1 MPRDSAAKSYLAF
14 DIGAESGRAVLAR
27 LSSRT
32 LEMEEVHRF
41 ANKPVQ
47 HSGSLHWDVAQ
58 LWQEMR
64 TALAKLGERRLEGIG
79 VDTWGVDYALLS
91 ERGELLE
98 TPYHYRDS
106 RTQGVMDA
114 VFKIVPKEEIYSITG
129 IQFLPFNT
137 LYQLF
142 ATKLTNP
149 RVLDA
154 VWRMVTI
161 PDLLHYW
168 LTGKAVC
175 EFTNATTTQMVNAV
189 TRSWATGLINRL
201 GLPPGAPGR
210 IVEPGTIIGTL
221 LPVAGG
227 AALAGTSVIAP
238 ASHDTGSAVA
248 AISARE
254 GTAFISSGT
263 WSLVGTETD
272 SPVLSVDAMRLNFSN
287 EGGVNGTTRLLK
299 NVMGLWMLRCCR
311 ECWLAQGSEHD
322 YNELMALAGAEPG
335 FRHLVDPDDESFL
348 SPPDMCA
355 AIDRFCARTHQ
366 PCPATP
372 AAYARTILESLA
384 LTYRRV
390 IQELGRVTNREIE
403 QIRII
408 GGGAKNRLLNQL
420 TADATGKRVLAGP
433 VEATA
438 LGNAAVQILA
448 TGEAASLHEVRAIIE
463 RSIPVEVFEPRKTK
477 RWEKEAERLQHYSET
492 VYA

>member
-1 MPRDSAAKSYLAF
+1 MPSDNAAKSYLAF

-27 LSSRT
+27 LGSRT
-32 LEMEEVHRF
+32 LQMEEVYRF

-47 HSGSLHWDVAQ
+47 NSGSLHWDVAR

-64 TALAKLGERRLEGIG
+64 TALAKLRRCRLEGIG

-98 TPYHYRDS
+98 APHHYRDS
-106 RTQGVMDA
+106 RTQGMMDE
-114 VFKIVPKEEIYSITG
+114 VFKIVSKEEIYSITG

-142 ATKLTNP
+142 ATRLTNP

-154 VWRMVTI
+154 AWRMVMI
-161 PDLLHYW
+161 PDLFHYW

-175 EFTNATTTQMVNAV
+175 EFTNATTTQMVNAAS
-189 TRSWATGLINRL
+189 RSWATGLINRI

-221 LPVAGG
+221 LPAAAGED
-227 AALAGTSVIAP
+227 LAGTAVIAP

-272 SPVLSVDAMRLNFSN
+272 SPVLSADAMRLNFSN

-311 ECWLAQGSEHD
+311 ECWLAQESEHD
-322 YNELMALAGAEPG
+322 YNELMALAGAEPA
-335 FRHLVDPDDESFL
+335 FRHLVDPDDDSFL
-348 SPPDMCA
+348 APPNMCA

-366 PCPATP
+366 PSPSTP
-372 AAYARTILESLA
+372 AAYTRTILESLA

-390 IQELGRVTNREIE
+390 IQELGRVSNRQIE

-438 LGNAAVQILA
+438 LGNVAVQILA
-448 TGEAASLHEVRAIIE
+448 TGEAASIQEVRALIE
-463 RSIPVEVFEPRKTK
+463 RSFPVEVFEPRET
-477 RWEKEAERLQHYSET
+477 EKWKPEAERLRHYSET

>member
-1 MPRDSAAKSYLAF
+1 MPSDHAAKSYLAF
-14 DIGAESGRAVLAR
+14 DIGAESGRAVLAH
-27 LSSRT
+27 LASGT
-32 LEMEEVHRF
+32 IQMEEVHRF

-47 HSGSLHWDVAQ
+47 HPGSLHWDVVS

-64 TALAKLGERRLEGIG
+64 TALAQLGARRLEGIG

-91 ERGELLE
+91 DRGELVE
-98 TPYHYRDS
+98 APYHYRDS
-106 RTQGVMDA
+106 RTHGVMEKA
-114 VFKIVPKEEIYSITG
+114 FKIVPKEEIYSITG

-149 RVLDA
+149 GVLDA
-154 VWRMVTI
+154 AWRMVMI

-168 LTGKAVC
+168 MTGKAVC

-189 TRSWATGLINRL
+189 TRSWATGLLSRL
-201 GLPPGAPGR
+201 GLPLGAAGR
-210 IVEPGTIIGTL
+210 IVEPGSIIGTL
-221 LPVAGG
+221 LPEAAGG
-227 AALAGTSVIAP
+227 ALAGTAVIAP

-272 SPVLSVDAMRLNFSN
+272 SPVLSADAMRLNFSN
-287 EGGVNGTTRLLK
+287 EGGVNRTTRLLK

-311 ECWLAQGSEHD
+311 ESWLAHDDEHD
-322 YNELMALAGAEPG
+322 YNELMTLAGAEPA

-348 SPPDMCA
+348 APPDMCA

-366 PCPATP
+366 PCPSTP

-384 LTYRRV
+384 LTYQRV
-390 IQELGRVTNREIE
+390 IQELGRVTKRQIE
-403 QIRII
+403 QIRNI

-438 LGNAAVQILA
+438 LGNVAVQILA
-448 TGEAASLHEVRAIIE
+448 TGEAASLQEVRAIIE
-463 RSIPVEVFEPRKTK
+463 RSFPVEIFEPRET
-477 RWEKEAERLQHYSET
+477 EKWVQQAERLQHYTET

>member
-1 MPRDSAAKSYLAF
+1 MPSDNAAKSYLAF

-32 LEMEEVHRF
+32 LAMQEVYRF

-47 HSGSLHWDVAQ
+47 NSGSLHWDVAK

-64 TALAKLGERRLEGIG
+64 TALAKLRKCRLQGIG
-79 VDTWGVDYALLS
+79 VDTWGVDYALLTG
-91 ERGELLE
+91 RGELLE
-98 TPYHYRDS
+98 SPYHYRDS
-106 RTQGVMDA
+106 RTKGVMDH
-114 VFKIVPKEEIYSITG
+114 VFEIVPKEEIYSITG
-129 IQFLPFNT
+129 IQFLPFNS

-142 ATKLTNP
+142 ATKLKNP
-149 RVLDA
+149 RVLNA
-154 VWRMVTI
+154 AWRMVMI
-161 PDLLHYW
+161 PDLFHYW
-168 LTGKAVC
+168 MTGKAVS

-201 GLPPGAPGR
+201 GLPPGVPGR
-210 IVEPGTIIGTL
+210 IIEPGSIIGTL
-221 LPVAGG
+221 LPAAAGPT
-227 AALAGTSVIAP
+227 LAGTSVIAP

-311 ECWLAQGSEHD
+311 ESWLAHDDEHD
-322 YNELMALAGAEPG
+322 YNELMTLAGAEPA

-348 SPPDMCA
+348 APPDMCA

-366 PCPATP
+366 PCPSTP

-390 IQELGRVTNREIE
+390 IQELGRVTKRQIE

-420 TADATGKRVLAGP
+420 TADAAGKRVLAGP

-438 LGNAAVQILA
+438 LGNVAVQMLA
-448 TGEAASLHEVRAIIE
+448 TGDTESLQEARTLIE
-463 RSIPVEVFEPRKTK
+463 RSFPVEIFEPRET
-477 RWEKEAERLQHYSET
+477 EKWVQQAERLQHYTET

>member
-1 MPRDSAAKSYLAF
+1 MPNDNGGKSYCAF

-27 LSSRT
+27 LHSGT
-32 LEMEEVHRF
+32 LQIEGVHRF
-41 ANKPVQ
+41 ANKPLQ
-47 HSGSLHWDVAQ
+47 HSGSLHWDVGR

-64 TALAKLGERRLEGIG
+64 TALSQLGQRRLEGIG

-98 TPYHYRDS
+98 LPYHYRDS
-106 RTQGVMDA
+106 RTHGVMDE
-114 VFKIVPKEEIYSITG
+114 VFRVVPKKEIYSVTG

-149 RVLDA
+149 RILESA
-154 VWRMVTI
+154 WRMVMI
-161 PDLLHYW
+161 PDLFHYW
-168 LTGKAVC
+168 MTGNAVC
-175 EFTNATTTQMVNAV
+175 EFTNATTTQMANAV
-189 TRSWATGLINRL
+189 SRSWATGLVDRL
-201 GLPPGAPGR
+201 GLPSAVLGP
-210 IVEPGTIIGTL
+210 IVEPGSIIGPL
-221 LPVAGG
+221 LREA
-227 AALAGTSVIAP
+227 AGTALVGTAVIAP

-272 SPVLSVDAMRLNFSN
+272 SPVLSADAMGLNFSN
-287 EGGVNGTTRLLK
+287 EGGLNGTTRLLK

-311 ECWLAQGSEHD
+311 ERWAALGAQHD
-322 YNELMALAGAEPG
+322 YHELMTLAGGEPA
-335 FRHLVDPDDESFL
+335 FRHLVNPDDESFL

-366 PCPATP
+366 PLPKTP
-372 AAYARTILESLA
+372 AAYTRAVLESLA

-390 IQELGRVTNREIE
+390 IQELGRVTNRQIE

-408 GGGAKNRLLNQL
+408 GGGAKNHLLNQL

-438 LGNAAVQILA
+438 LGNVAAQILA
-448 TGEAASLHEVRAIIE
+448 TGEAASLREVRTMIE
-463 RSIPVEVFEPRKTK
+463 RSFPVEIFEPRAT
-477 RWEKEAERLQHYSET
+477 EKWAQQAERLQHYAET

>member
-1 MPRDSAAKSYLAF
+1 MPSDNAAKSYLAF

-27 LSSRT
+27 LNSGT
-32 LEMEEVHRF
+32 LQTEELHRF

-47 HSGSLHWDVAQ
+47 HPGSLHWDVDR

-64 TALAKLGERRLEGIG
+64 TALAQLGERRLEGIG
-79 VDTWGVDYALLS
+79 VDTWGVDYALLG

-98 TPYHYRDS
+98 SPYHYRDL
-106 RTQGVMDA
+106 RTHGVMDE
-114 VFKIVPKEEIYSITG
+114 VFKLVPKEEIYSITG
-129 IQFLPFNT
+129 VQFLPFNT

-142 ATKLTNP
+142 ATKLRNP
-149 RVLDA
+149 RVLSA
-154 VWRMVTI
+154 AWRMVMI
-161 PDLLHYW
+161 PDLFHYW
-168 LTGKAVC
+168 MTGKAVC
-175 EFTNATTTQMVNAV
+175 EFTNATTTQMANAV
-189 TRSWATGLINRL
+189 TRTWAAGLLNRL
-201 GLPPGAPGR
+201 GLPLGVAGR

-221 LPVAGG
+221 LPEAAGT
-227 AALAGTSVIAP
+227 ALAGTAVIAP

-272 SPVLSVDAMRLNFSN
+272 SPILSNDAMRLNFSN

-311 ECWLAQGSEHD
+311 ERWLAQGAEHD
-322 YNELMALAGAEPG
+322 YSELMTLAAAEPA

-348 SPPDMCA
+348 APPDMCA
-355 AIDRFCARTHQ
+355 AIDRFCTRTHQ
-366 PCPATP
+366 PCPGTP

-390 IQELGRVTNREIE
+390 IQELGRVTNRQIE
-403 QIRII
+403 EIRII
-408 GGGAKNRLLNQL
+408 GGGSKNQLLNQL

-438 LGNAAVQILA
+438 LGNVAVQILA
-448 TGEAASLHEVRAIIE
+448 TGEAASLQEVRAIIE
-463 RSIPVEVFEPRKTK
+463 GSFPMEAFEPRETEKWTK
-477 RWEKEAERLQHYSET
+477 QAERLQQYSET

>member
-1 MPRDSAAKSYLAF
+1 MPSDKAAKSYLAF

-27 LSSRT
+27 LNSGT
-32 LEMEEVHRF
+32 LQVEEVHRF

-47 HSGSLHWDVAQ
+47 SAGSLRWDVDQ

-64 TALAKLGERRLEGIG
+64 TALAQLGQCRPEGIG

-91 ERGELLE
+91 EQGELLE
-98 TPYHYRDS
+98 APYHYRDS
-106 RTQGVMDA
+106 RTHGVMDE

-142 ATKLTNP
+142 ATKLKNP
-149 RVLDA
+149 RILDA
-154 VWRMVTI
+154 AWRMVMM
-161 PDLLHYW
+161 PDLFHYW
-168 LTGKAVC
+168 MTGKAVC
-175 EFTNATTTQMVNAV
+175 EFTNATTTQMANAV
-189 TRSWATGLINRL
+189 TRSWATSLLNRL
-201 GLPPGAPGR
+201 GLPLGVAGR
-210 IVEPGTIIGTL
+210 IVEPGSIIGTL
-221 LPVAGG
+221 RPEAAG
-227 AALAGTSVIAP
+227 AALAGTAVIAP

-322 YNELMALAGAEPG
+322 YNELMALAGAEAG

-348 SPPDMCA
+348 APPDMCA
-355 AIDRFCARTHQ
+355 AIDRFCVRTHQ
-366 PCPATP
+366 PCPSSP
-372 AAYARTILESLA
+372 ARYTRAILESLA
-384 LTYRRV
+384 LKYRRV
-390 IQELGRVTNREIE
+390 IHHLGQVTDRQID

-408 GGGAKNRLLNQL
+408 GGGSQNRLLNQF

-448 TGEAASLHEVRAIIE
+448 TGEAASLKEVRTMIE
-463 RSIPVEVFEPRKTK
+463 RSFPVEVFDPRETD
-477 RWEKEAERLQHYSET
+477 RWARESERFQHYTET